1 MNNLFSRNKTF
12 RPNKKHSYGTKRYD
26 LHKHAQAT
34 LGKCV
39 VHILIVRPN
48 DETRHDDCCH

>member
-1 MNNLFSRNKTF
+1 MNSLFARNKTF
-12 RPNKKHSYGTKRYD
+12 RPTKSHSSGTKRYD

-39 VHILIVRPN
+39 AVYPSAS
-48 DETRHDDCCH
+48 

>member
-12 RPNKKHSYGTKRYD
+12 RPKKNHNHGTKRYD

-34 LGKCV
+34 LGKY
-39 VHILIVRPN
+39 VHPHYCFL
-48 DETRHDDCCH
+48 